1 MQSRVWTEPGRVA
14 VAAAFCAGAAII
26 GLLAAPTAAPTAARA
41 DEAAGSEQT
50 SKQTSEPARAPSAPL
65 RVVYNP
71 SPPFAITDSQGRA
84 DGFGI
89 DILKIIAAN
98 AGYALSFRE
107 VMNIAEALDLIEAGQ
122 ADIHPALATN
132 AARREIMSYS
142 SPIGAV
148 RLRLYARADR
158 AATLDPDDLTG
169 ARIGSL
175 QGGTTMMAAQSIIGA
190 ISTPR
195 QSARDQVAGLEDGSL
210 DLAVFVESAF
220 DALRRAYA
228 PNTRFVSVGPPV
240 QSTPIG
246 IAVTNR
252 LPEALALLDAALHDL
267 KSEARFA
274 ELSQRWFGPP
284 PSWWSVERLIWAAIG
299 AIGAVLAAA
308 GLLIQ
313 RLRATQRRQLLAES
327 VKREALARAHAAAQ
341 EEKTKELALQ
351 NEEMERLLQAVSH
364 DLKSPIVTVRGFAS
378 LLEEAME
385 SGDDASAR
393 DACRRIMSSTRR
405 LGGITDGLLEVS
417 RADRKPIDPVAIDLN
432 LLVDEVAD
440 MLSATIAQAGATV
453 TMPDRLP
460 MAWADRSQML
470 RVMLNLIAN
479 ALHHGCPR
487 PGMRVEVTAR
497 QSDAATEII
506 VRDHGPGIPE
516 EFQRDVFRLFRR
528 LGEDRRDGS
537 GIGLSIVAT
546 IAAKHDGTSWA
557 SSPPG
562 GGAALHV
569 SVPTRAHAWPAEHGA
584 AP

>member
-26 GLLAAPTAAPTAARA
+26 GLLAAPAQNAARA

-274 ELSQRWFGPP
+274 ELSQRWVRPAP
-284 PSWWSVERLIWAAIG
+284 VMVERGAA
-299 AIGAVLAAA
+299 
-308 GLLIQ
+308 
-313 RLRATQRRQLLAES
+313 
-327 VKREALARAHAAAQ
+327 
-341 EEKTKELALQ
+341 
-351 NEEMERLLQAVSH
+351 
-364 DLKSPIVTVRGFAS
+364 DLGR
-378 LLEEAME
+378 
-385 SGDDASAR
+385 
-393 DACRRIMSSTRR
+393 
-405 LGGITDGLLEVS
+405 
-417 RADRKPIDPVAIDLN
+417 
-432 LLVDEVAD
+432 
-440 MLSATIAQAGATV
+440 
-453 TMPDRLP
+453 
-460 MAWADRSQML
+460 
-470 RVMLNLIAN
+470 
-479 ALHHGCPR
+479 
-487 PGMRVEVTAR
+487 
-497 QSDAATEII
+497 
-506 VRDHGPGIPE
+506 
-516 EFQRDVFRLFRR
+516 
-528 LGEDRRDGS
+528 DRRDRRG
-537 GIGLSIVAT
+537 A
-546 IAAKHDGTSWA
+546 
-557 SSPPG
+557 G
-562 GGAALHV
+562 GGGPAHPAVARHAA
-569 SVPTRAHAWPAEHGA
+569 PPIAGRKRQARGARARPRGGPRGKDQRARPAERGDGA
-584 AP
+584 PAASRLA